1 MNDDLS
7 SKGEEN
13 SNSDQVAEENDVVED
28 NPRRRLQDSI
38 TSKNPTG
45 KMNLDRRYPNSERRS
60 NKDSDYEGPPRR
72 FTIDRRKTNKDRR
85 KPD

>member
-28 NPRRRLQDSI
+28 KPRRRLQDSI